1 MSDNEEYKVGYG
13 KPPEEHQFKKGQSGN
28 PSGRPKRKR
37 MRFAED
43 ISEIFMRSLN
53 EEIEINFGGI
63 SRKVTSYEAIILRL
77 KAKALKGNSKALKLY
92 LELAQKAA
100 NEEKSHF
107 QDINET
113 IYKLTDALENN
124 SDEEFEKKYGFPKSV
139 GKMMHDSLTESEEER
154 FGL

>member
-1 MSDNEEYKVGYG
+1 MSDSEEYEVGYG

-53 EEIEINFGGI
+53 EEIEINVGGK
-63 SRKVTSYEAIILRL
+63 SRKVTSYEAILLSL
-77 KAKALKGNSKALKLY
+77 KARALKGDPRALKLY
-92 LELAQKAA
+92 LEQAQKAA
-100 NEEKSHF
+100 QEEKLHF
-107 QDINET
+107 EDLNGT
-113 IYKLTDALENN
+113 IHQLTEALEKH
-124 SDEEFEKKYGFPKSV
+124 SDKKFEAKYGYPKWL
-139 GKMMHDSLTESEEER
+139 GKMMQETLSKDEEER